1 MEKFPKKCFFGA
13 SPPRS
18 PCLLV
23 FLQHKFHRNID
34 SAMSWIFPV
43 LADRGAT
50 IKVQIFVLR
59 KDTADI
65 LGKADDRGRGM

>member
-1 MEKFPKKCFFGA
+1 
-13 SPPRS
+13 
-18 PCLLV
+18 
-23 FLQHKFHRNID
+23 
-34 SAMSWIFPV
+34 MSWIFPV

>member
-1 MEKFPKKCFFGA
+1 M
-13 SPPRS
+13 
-18 PCLLV
+18 LV

-43 LADRGAT
+43 LSDRGAT
-50 IKVQIFVLR
+50 IKVQVFVLR